1 MQFYQHKHASM
12 LKEER
17 QQAILSL
24 LRSAGKVSTLDLSQS
39 LEVSE
44 DTIRRDLKELS
55 DLGTVRKV
63 HGGAMLV
70 SLNPFDY
77 SDREVYALE
86 EKQSL
91 AVLAQALLRPGMVVF
106 MDGGTTNVQVARLI
120 DLHLP
125 LTIFTNS
132 LPVAEVLAEKPA
144 VVTRL
149 LGGRLLPS
157 AKVTIGPEVVEQIRS
172 VRADLCILGTRSLH
186 PELGISE
193 IDWDETQVK
202 KAMVAASQELAC
214 LVISE
219 KIGSTNPYLIC
230 PPTAI
235 STLVSTLPLQHPS
248 LLPFRRQ
255 GVDLLSPVT
264 QATQSPS

>member
-1 MQFYQHKHASM
+1 M

-17 QQAILSL
+17 QQAILTL
-24 LRSAGKVSTLDLSQS
+24 LRSTGKVSTLDLSQS

-55 DLGTVRKV
+55 DQGTVRKV

-70 SLNPFDY
+70 PLNPFDY
-77 SDREVYALE
+77 RDREVYALE
-86 EKQSL
+86 EKQ
-91 AVLAQALLRPGMVVF
+91 VLAELAQVLLRPGMVIF
-106 MDGGTTNVQVARLI
+106 MDGGTTNVQLARLL
-120 DLHLP
+120 DPQLP

-144 VVTRL
+144 AVTRL

-157 AKVTIGPEVVEQIRS
+157 AKVTIGPEVVEQIRA
-172 VRADLCILGTRSLH
+172 VKADLCILGTRGLH
-186 PELGISE
+186 PELGITE

-202 KAMVAASQELAC
+202 KAMVNASQELAC
-214 LVISE
+214 LVIAE

-230 PPTAI
+230 PPAAI
-235 STLVSTLPLQHPS
+235 STLVSSLSPQDPK

-255 GVDLLSPVT
+255 GVDLLCPSNQT
-264 QATQSPS
+264 TYSPS